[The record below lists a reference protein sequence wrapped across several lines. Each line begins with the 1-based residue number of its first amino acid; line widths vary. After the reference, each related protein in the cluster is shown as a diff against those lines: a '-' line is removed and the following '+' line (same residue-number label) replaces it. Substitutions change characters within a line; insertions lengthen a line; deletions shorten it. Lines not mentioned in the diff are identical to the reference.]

1 MKQKQVHK
9 SNWLVTMLLLV
20 MAILMPYGGAWAQTE
35 PSSGDGSVGNPYKI
49 STAAELAWF
58 RDYVNGTI
66 VDEGEADGT
75 THPSKSAKLIAD
87 IDLSEFCHSAD
98 AKYTEELSWVPIGNS
113 DNNMY
118 KGTFDG
124 NGNTISNLYINAT
137 SNYTG
142 FFGKTSNEGG
152 SIKNITFDNAKV
164 KSTGVKTGILA
175 GAGGSCIENIKTL
188 SNCSVEGNFNI
199 GGIVG
204 YANGDIINCEN
215 HAVVKGAD
223 FVGGVVGGYEGSGNS
238 ITSCSNYGAVTG
250 TGLTIGGMVG
260 HFSSGTIQNSA
271 NYGDITGN
279 ELVGNLI
286 GFADRCNL
294 NNVLGTGNVTA
305 ASGITGLL
313 VGRIDGSSSTAS
325 GILAYNSSAKL
336 TINGTEQTG
345 DAVKAI
351 GEGSLTSAE
360 KIKEFTAE
368 QLKSGLVAS
377 QLQKNVSG
385 SAKWGQKLGTDDYPL
400 LGSADEVYLNG
411 DVTLK
416 CSGELEGTGKFT
428 NTKPAHEG
436 TFTIKHGDSPAHH
449 DPVAVTCFTDGN
461 IEYWVCNVCH
471 KFFSDAKMTQEVSTP
486 VVSATGHKYDE
497 NDKCTMCQKEIPVL
511 TSDDNN
517 ITIEKVYGSREEIN
531 GYNLYKYTATEDGTL
546 AVTANSNGE
555 DTYGTLW
562 ESRTAASYL
571 TFNDDVNG
579 PDFKITYDVTK
590 GTTYYIG
597 AREFNGDAIEGNVT
611 LNVKLTVWKLP
622 EGMTGKGTEAE
633 PFVLKTAEHL
643 AWFRDYVN
651 GDHPNTCA
659 KIADDVTEIDMS
671 TVCHEADG
679 EKLVKELSWTPIGNS
694 DNNMYQGTFDGNGK
708 IIKNL
713 YINATSSNT
722 GFFGY
727 LDRGS
732 TKNITFDNAKV
743 NSTKTDNT
751 GILAGFAGYYCMIEN
766 IKTLVNCS
774 VDGNMS
780 TGGIAGNANG
790 NIINCENRAVVKG
803 TSYVGGVVGNYNG
816 SDKSLTSCANYGAV
830 TGSENK
836 VGGMVGF
843 FGIGTLQ
850 NCVNYGDVTGVGD
863 VGNLIGGVDRCNLNN
878 VLGIG
883 NVTATF
889 GSAGLLVGR
898 IDGASSTASGIL
910 AYNSSA
916 KLTING
922 TEQTGDAVKAIGEG
936 SLTSAEKIKE
946 FTAEQLKSGLVANQ
960 LQKNVS
966 GSAKW
971 GQKLGTDNYP
981 LLDSADE
988 VYLDG
993 DVTLNCLGEVKGTGI
1008 FTNTKP
1014 AQEGTFMFQHGD
1026 SPKHHDL
1033 VAVTCLTD
1041 GIIEYWECNLCHKS
1055 FSDAKMTQ
1063 EVSTPVVSATG
1074 HEYDEN
1080 DKCTKCQQEI
1090 PFLTS
1095 GDNNITIGKVYGYI
1109 EAISGYNLY
1118 KYTATEDGTLEVTA
1132 NSNGKDTSGTLW
1144 ESRTAAS
1151 CLTFNDDVNGRDFK
1165 IAYDVTK
1172 GTTYYIGARQLNGEA
1187 IEGNVTLNVKLTVWK
1202 LPEGMTGKGTE
1213 AEPFVL
1219 KTAEHLA
1226 WFRDYVNGDHPN
1238 TCAKIADDVTEIDM
1252 STVCHEADGEK
1263 LVKELSWT
1271 PIGNSDNNMYQG
1283 TFDGNGKTISNLYIN
1298 ATSGFTGFFGYLG
1311 DGSIKNITF
1320 YNARVNG
1327 TGSYTTGIL
1336 AGDAGK
1342 FIIENI
1348 KTLANCSVEGR
1359 EAVGGIA
1366 GNAHGNIINCENHA
1380 IVNGGLYVGGV
1391 VGRYESPN
1399 RSITSCANYGAVT
1412 SSGNYVGGMVGQI
1425 YSGSLQNSANYGD
1438 ITGADNVGNL
1448 IGQAADNCN
1457 LNNVLGTGN
1466 VTATFDTG
1474 CAGLLVGSIG
1484 FSSSTGILAYS
1495 SSAKLTINKTEQ
1507 TDGDVKA
1514 IGDGSLTY
1522 PDGKNEAD
1530 VIKAFTPEQLKS
1542 GEVAWL
1548 LNGSTSVP
1556 AEGSTL
1562 AWYQKLLGADADAYP
1577 VLVAEEGNTV
1587 YNGSF
1592 RYCDGTASSYS
1603 NSSSDSELIHVASA
1617 TLTSPEFDSDKHI
1630 YHMGCRNEGC
1640 TLHKYSADEDGTLKA
1655 TKSTDDKFYVEEL
1668 NLTNASTA
1676 INTQAQFTVKNL
1688 QYSRQLTEG
1697 QTGYVTLCLPFD
1709 IKAAEVAGA
1718 DKCYPLGDMMIHM
1731 PTEDASVLKFVLM
1744 LDEQSDIKAGTP
1756 MIVKLAAENAAQKL
1770 VATAQNVEYNANF
1783 FAAPAAKSLTLRDWD
1798 GKSGMMPI
1806 CHDLASATIGGVY
1819 TATTLGT
1826 GSYSLREGGKFGI
1839 HKGELSPYRVYLNIQ
1854 TSQSAPSRAMMF
1866 SIGMPDD
1873 SSTTGIRIINMAD
1886 GMQAGSA
1893 VKSAAIYTLEGQR
1906 VKGTPGKG
1914 IYIKNGKKFIVK

>member
-9 SNWLVTMLLLV
+9 PNWLVTMLLLV
-20 MAILMPYGGAWAQTE
+20 MAILMPYGGAWAQTKK
-35 PSSGDGSVGNPYKI
+35 PSSGDGSVDSPYKI

-164 KSTGVKTGILA
+164 KSTGVNTGILA

-223 FVGGVVGGYEGSGNS
+223 FVGGVVGEYEGSGNS

-313 VGRIDGSSSTAS
+313 VGRIDGASSTAS

-351 GEGSLTSAE
+351 GYGSMTSAE

-368 QLKSGLVAS
+368 QLKSGLVAN

-517 ITIEKVYGSREEIN
+517 ITIEKVYGSREDIN

-546 AVTANSNGE
+546 AVTANSNGK

-651 GDHPNTCA
+651 KSHPSACA
-659 KIADDVTEIDMS
+659 KIADDVKEIDMS
-671 TVCHEADG
+671 TVCHKADAQ
-679 EKLVKELSWTPIGNS
+679 VAELSWTPIGNS
-694 DNNMYQGTFDGNGK
+694 DTHYQGTFDGNGK
-708 IIKNL
+708 TIKNL
-713 YINATSSNT
+713 YINATSDYT

-727 LDRGS
+727 AS
-732 TKNITFDNAKV
+732 KSIKNITFDNAKV
-743 NSTKTDNT
+743 TSTGGNT
-751 GILAGFAGYYCMIEN
+751 GILAGAAGVYIIEK
-766 IKTLVNCS
+766 IKTLANCS
-774 VDGNMS
+774 VEGS
-780 TGGIAGNANG
+780 QYVGGIAGSTKG
-790 NIINCENRAVVKG
+790 NISNCENHAVVKG
-803 TSYVGGVVGNYNG
+803 AMDVGGVVGSFDG
-816 SDKSLTSCANYGAV
+816 ISKSITSCANYGAV
-830 TGSENK
+830 TGTK
-836 VGGMVGF
+836 YVTGGMVGSF
-843 FGIGTLQ
+843 TSGSIQ
-850 NCVNYGDVTGVGD
+850 NSANYGDITGSAYVGS
-863 VGNLIGGVDRCNLNN
+863 LIGDASICYLNN
-878 VLGIG
+878 VLSTG
-883 NVTATF
+883 NVTADKST
-889 GSAGLLVGR
+889 GLFVGQ
-898 IDGASSTASGIL
+898 IQGTSCTASGIL

-916 KLTING
+916 KLTINK
-922 TEQTGDAVKAIGEG
+922 TEQTGEAVKAIGEG
-936 SLTSAEKIKE
+936 SLTYLEGKNENDVIKA
-946 FTAEQLKSGLVANQ
+946 FTAEQLKSG
-960 LQKNVS
+960 
-966 GSAKW
+966 
-971 GQKLGTDNYP
+971 
-981 LLDSADE
+981 
-988 VYLDG
+988 
-993 DVTLNCLGEVKGTGI
+993 
-1008 FTNTKP
+1008 
-1014 AQEGTFMFQHGD
+1014 
-1026 SPKHHDL
+1026 
-1033 VAVTCLTD
+1033 
-1041 GIIEYWECNLCHKS
+1041 
-1055 FSDAKMTQ
+1055 
-1063 EVSTPVVSATG
+1063 
-1074 HEYDEN
+1074 
-1080 DKCTKCQQEI
+1080 
-1090 PFLTS
+1090 
-1095 GDNNITIGKVYGYI
+1095 
-1109 EAISGYNLY
+1109 
-1118 KYTATEDGTLEVTA
+1118 
-1132 NSNGKDTSGTLW
+1132 
-1144 ESRTAAS
+1144 
-1151 CLTFNDDVNGRDFK
+1151 
-1165 IAYDVTK
+1165 
-1172 GTTYYIGARQLNGEA
+1172 
-1187 IEGNVTLNVKLTVWK
+1187 
-1202 LPEGMTGKGTE
+1202 
-1213 AEPFVL
+1213 
-1219 KTAEHLA
+1219 
-1226 WFRDYVNGDHPN
+1226 
-1238 TCAKIADDVTEIDM
+1238 
-1252 STVCHEADGEK
+1252 
-1263 LVKELSWT
+1263 
-1271 PIGNSDNNMYQG
+1271 
-1283 TFDGNGKTISNLYIN
+1283 
-1298 ATSGFTGFFGYLG
+1298 
-1311 DGSIKNITF
+1311 
-1320 YNARVNG
+1320 
-1327 TGSYTTGIL
+1327 
-1336 AGDAGK
+1336 
-1342 FIIENI
+1342 
-1348 KTLANCSVEGR
+1348 
-1359 EAVGGIA
+1359 
-1366 GNAHGNIINCENHA
+1366 
-1380 IVNGGLYVGGV
+1380 
-1391 VGRYESPN
+1391 
-1399 RSITSCANYGAVT
+1399 
-1412 SSGNYVGGMVGQI
+1412 
-1425 YSGSLQNSANYGD
+1425 
-1438 ITGADNVGNL
+1438 
-1448 IGQAADNCN
+1448 
-1457 LNNVLGTGN
+1457 
-1466 VTATFDTG
+1466 
-1474 CAGLLVGSIG
+1474 
-1484 FSSSTGILAYS
+1484 
-1495 SSAKLTINKTEQ
+1495 
-1507 TDGDVKA
+1507 
-1514 IGDGSLTY
+1514 
-1522 PDGKNEAD
+1522 
-1530 VIKAFTPEQLKS
+1530 
-1542 GEVAWL
+1542 EVAYL
-1548 LNGSTSVP
+1548 LNGSKS
-1556 AEGSTL
+1556 EGKL
-1562 AWYQKLLGADADAYP
+1562 AWYQKLSGTDADAYP
-1577 VLVAEEGNTV
+1577 VLVAAEGNTV
-1587 YNGSF
+1587 YF
-1592 RYCDGTASSYS
+1592 AAYDYCYKDDKSIKYG
-1603 NSSSDSELIHVASA
+1603 NDP
-1617 TLTSPEFDSDKHI
+1617 TLKSTTYHLDIEGVEYDADKHI

-1640 TLHKYSADEDGTLKA
+1640 TLHKYFADADGTLEAKA
-1655 TKSTDDKFYVEEL
+1655 EDGKFYVED
-1668 NLTNASTA
+1668 LTLTDASA
-1676 INTQAQFTVKNL
+1676 VINTQAQFTVKKL

-1697 QTGYVTLCLPFD
+1697 QKGYVTLCLPFD
-1709 IKAAEVAGA
+1709 INEADVAGA
-1718 DKCYPLGDMMIHM
+1718 EKCYPVGNMMIHM
-1731 PTEDASVLKFVLM
+1731 PTNDPSVLKFVLM
-1744 LDEQSDIKAGTP
+1744 LDEQSVIEAGTP
-1756 MIVKLAAENAAQKL
+1756 MIVKLAAENASQNL

-1783 FAAPAAKSLTLRDWD
+1783 FAAPAIKSLTLRDWD

-1806 CHDLASATIGGVY
+1806 CHDLASAIIGGVY

-1839 HKGELSPYRVYLNIQ
+1839 HEGNLSPYRVYLNIQ
-1854 TSQSAPSRAMMF
+1854 TSQTAPSRAMMF

-1886 GMQAGSA
+1886 GMQAGSS